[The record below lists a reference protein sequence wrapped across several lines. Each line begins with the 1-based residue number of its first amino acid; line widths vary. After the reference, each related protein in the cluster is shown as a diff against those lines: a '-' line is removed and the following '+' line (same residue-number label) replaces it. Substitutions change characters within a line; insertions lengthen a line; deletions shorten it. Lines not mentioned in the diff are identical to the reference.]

1 MPRSLRFA
9 ILLAAFGC
17 RFAVAAEEK
26 IGVSV
31 GSTGSTDSR
40 PLSEGWLE
48 YWLKAPMTP
57 FADRT
62 ILQLA
67 SELTESKSV
76 VSDSWSQRT
85 EAEIHSAISS
95 DNLLANNAWSTVR
108 CSKNGCLVAIQ
119 SLDTK
124 VYDRQRTYKGRLLAY
139 LTPRVTNSNQL
150 DLTTVESDRILVKGQ
165 SQNRLYIIFFVFPGK
180 STRNDVNSSEA
191 EPESPKISTVI
202 ASQVRAA
209 QEAVNKEQWI
219 EAINQ
224 LEVAERTEKLTSFDR
239 KTIGE
244 LKGYAYIKIR
254 NYKLA
259 EQAYVDSVVFALD
272 YSQKDLI
279 EDVRHVLYLS
289 RLNGNYLKSIEMGR
303 AMVDY
308 SVAQSEDLALVSE
321 SYFALRDCKYAV
333 IWADK
338 SIASSKTR
346 GESPRSSSLNV
357 KSDCNRFFEAAKQ
370 HGDADKSIVA
380 F

>member
-1 MPRSLRFA
+1 MQVQIRDSIDNAVARLQLFLATSDHSVSGVASESVVRIIRTQRIGNSLFRPEFNGTFTSTPDGCTVRGTFRLSHRASRSKRKSSHGWRIRAVKMRRAVRFA
-9 ILLAAFGC
+9 VLLAAFGC
-17 RFAVAAEEK
+17 GFALAAEEK

-108 CSKNGCLVAIQ
+108 CSKNGCLAAIQ

-139 LTPRVTNSNQL
+139 LTPRVTNSNQV
-150 DLTTVESDRILVKGQ
+150 DLTTVESDR
-165 SQNRLYIIFFVFPGK
+165 
-180 STRNDVNSSEA
+180 
-191 EPESPKISTVI
+191 
-202 ASQVRAA
+202 
-209 QEAVNKEQWI
+209 
-219 EAINQ
+219 
-224 LEVAERTEKLTSFDR
+224 
-239 KTIGE
+239 
-244 LKGYAYIKIR
+244 
-254 NYKLA
+254 
-259 EQAYVDSVVFALD
+259 
-272 YSQKDLI
+272 
-279 EDVRHVLYLS
+279 
-289 RLNGNYLKSIEMGR
+289 NGNYLKSIEMGR
-303 AMVDY
+303 SMVDY
-308 SVAQSEDLALVSE
+308 GVAQSEDLAIVSE

-338 SIASSKTR
+338 SIASSKAR

-370 HGDADKSIVA
+370 HGDAEKSIVA